1 MDHVDVGGVDDDG
14 SSGSNG
20 LRHSSQP
27 SRPTRQFDDPLQSI
41 GGPMT
46 RSRTKKIQQALNQF
60 IEGVVVRDSSLK
72 TSDMDKVVY
81 VLSIN

>member
-1 MDHVDVGGVDDDG
+1 METKDNARRITPTRVDHVDVGGVDDDG

-27 SRPTRQFDDPLQSI
+27 SRPTRQLDDPLQSI

-46 RSRTKKIQQALNQF
+46 RSRTKKMQ
-60 IEGVVVRDSSLK
+60 
-72 TSDMDKVVY
+72 
-81 VLSIN
+81 